1 MQIEDIK
8 YFTHAIK
15 KVGINVSKRKQEYF
29 MSETET
35 SYVIFVG
42 KTNWKESKR
51 KRFLNYRFFSKDL
64 GSSI

>member
-42 KTNWKESKR
+42 KTN
-51 KRFLNYRFFSKDL
+51 
-64 GSSI
+64 